1 MAQKSI
7 TKIHQMNK
15 FYTLSLLFLLLISC
29 SPYQKALKSE
39 DMGVKYTAA
48 EEKYNNG
55 KYNKAIRLF
64 EQMAPSYRGKPQA
77 EKMFYMFAQSYFKT
91 NQFYL
96 AGYQFE
102 SFSSSYPKSEK
113 LEECAYLGALCYS
126 KLSPLYSLDQVDTQ
140 KAIDKM
146 QIFIDNYSESAYLSE
161 ANGIVKEL
169 REKLEKK
176 SFEIAKQYY
185 TIYDYKSALIAL
197 DNFVA
202 DYPGT
207 PFRDAALYYKID
219 SAYQLAINSV
229 PEKVKERLLNAK
241 EAYEKFSRMSNTK
254 EYTEKADDLMTK
266 INENLQQ
273 YSK

>member
-1 MAQKSI
+1 MHYNQY
-7 TKIHQMNK
+7 TIHQMNK
-15 FYTLSLLFLLLISC
+15 FYTLFLLFLFLLSC

-39 DMGVKYTAA
+39 DMGVKFTAA
-48 EEKYNNG
+48 EEKYTNG

-64 EQMAPSYRGKPQA
+64 EQMAPSFRGKPQA

-102 SFSSSYPKSEK
+102 SFASSYPKSEK
-113 LEECAYLGALCYS
+113 MEECAYLGALCYS
-126 KLSPLYSLDQVDTQ
+126 KLSPEYSLDQVDTQ

-146 QIFIDNYSESAYLSE
+146 QMFIDNYPESNYLSE
-161 ANGIVKEL
+161 ANDIIKEL

-176 SFEIAKQYY
+176 AFEIAKQYY
-185 TIYDYKSALIAL
+185 IIYDYKSALIAL

-219 SAYQLAINSV
+219 SAYHLAINSV
-229 PEKVKERLLNAK
+229 PEKVKERLINAK
-241 EAYEKFSRMSNTK
+241 EAYEKFTRMSNTK
-254 EYTEKADDLMTK
+254 EYTEKADDLMVK

>member
-1 MAQKSI
+1 
-7 TKIHQMNK
+7 MNK
-15 FYTLSLLFLLLISC
+15 FYTLSLLFLLFISC

-48 EEKYNNG
+48 EEKYNSG
-55 KYNKAIRLF
+55 KYSKAIRLF

-254 EYTEKADDLMTK
+254 EYTEKADDLMSK